1 MEETD
6 VGQLRWFLSI
16 ATLIVALIA
25 GATALHRSSSTPK
38 GQGKRSSRLLKEDS
52 LEPKVSTPVVEPD
65 IAHSQHQKEETTER
79 SSEPLS
85 LRFRFTPND
94 LLNAHLNRDPDSDPD
109 HSHGA
114 RVWAVETTED
124 AAALLAGCPM
134 DTVIACS
141 FHRQGAEH
149 GKAQAQALRQLAR
162 AEPAGMSFAEVDL
175 HAAPEVAAWAR
186 VVAPEVRLLQPD
198 GQILQRVTP
207 REVATGALHRWA
219 SVKAG
224 DLAKEAETKLDAL
237 AQRFPGALC
246 DEMKMC
252 TSKENL
258 DKMQAAGHELLARK
272 FSDAEVEIFQR
283 LCDSYRAHAVP
294 RARLVSGLAK
304 LLRRLTTSTTA
315 PATPLLDLSRRL
327 AASKLLGGSEPGA
340 LEALELLLNAILN
353 HSEAPEAPTAVMLAG
368 QFLANCFHQPL
379 VGEALLPV
387 AAEALQLPTW
397 RAVWDPSGHAKARE
411 AVAVLL
417 LNASVALRK
426 ARFRASHGPLLEQAL
441 AALKCLPTD
450 ERVNWAVG
458 NLLAMG
464 GGPDE
469 ARRALASLAPL
480 RALAAAVVEGQ
491 LDGPEGVAFPAAWG
505 PDGRRQHDPQRPQ
518 RPAGRPRA
526 PVPARYRRGGG

>member
-1 MEETD
+1 M
-6 VGQLRWFLSI
+6 
-16 ATLIVALIA
+16 
-25 GATALHRSSSTPK
+25 
-38 GQGKRSSRLLKEDS
+38 
-52 LEPKVSTPVVEPD
+52 
-65 IAHSQHQKEETTER
+65 
-79 SSEPLS
+79 
-85 LRFRFTPND
+85 
-94 LLNAHLNRDPDSDPD
+94 
-109 HSHGA
+109 
-114 RVWAVETTED
+114 
-124 AAALLAGCPM
+124 
-134 DTVIACS
+134 
-141 FHRQGAEH
+141 
-149 GKAQAQALRQLAR
+149 
-162 AEPAGMSFAEVDL
+162 
-175 HAAPEVAAWAR
+175 
-186 VVAPEVRLLQPD
+186 
-198 GQILQRVTP
+198 
-207 REVATGALHRWA
+207 
-219 SVKAG
+219 
-224 DLAKEAETKLDAL
+224 
-237 AQRFPGALC
+237 
-246 DEMKMC
+246 
-252 TSKENL
+252 
-258 DKMQAAGHELLARK
+258 
-272 FSDAEVEIFQR
+272 EIFQR

-426 ARFRASHGPLLEQAL
+426 ARFRASHGPLLEQDGAAPKFVWPVLAAFFLKCSMFLCSFLGLFLNACFFLLKAL

-505 PDGRRQHDPQRPQ
+505 PDGRHQHDPQRPQ